1 MVSCRAQKELA
12 LVSRRVCAKAA
23 GRASDLHVLG
33 VAHQPPAKR
42 HEVGLLHVLNLLVI
56 CHTFCVVENST
67 QGEENADYQ
76 EMRRGNACLPEE
88 IACVRRICSLLIF
101 GSGSGEKVLHKQT
114 SLHHGG
120 ENKRTTTK

>member
-1 MVSCRAQKELA
+1 MPALAQAREVALHARPSCAIRMVSCRAQKQRA

-42 HEVGLLHVLNLLVI
+42 HEVGLLHVLNLLVL

-76 EMRRGNACLPEE
+76 EMRRGNACLSEE
-88 IACVRRICSLLIF
+88 IAPRPANLLALDLRIGIW
-101 GSGSGEKVLHKQT
+101 
-114 SLHHGG
+114 
-120 ENKRTTTK
+120 